1 MRFGVELGD
10 DVDDDALGS
19 DAIEGAD
26 ADAAADAIVVDSDVV
41 VDALEA
47 ANASFQPFMSWIF
60 FLF

>member
-26 ADAAADAIVVDSDVV
+26 ADAADAVVDSDVV